1 MRIFE
6 NSITRSEEKDLKYR
20 SKVTLYEQK
29 VAKAAKKAKEARED
43 RSESL
48 QKVHVKRDNV
58 KQNKVRHDEELDQ
71 QAYQGYIDYIEK
83 RRESTPMNFKDGGRN
98 SR

>member
-48 QKVHVKRDNV
+48 
-58 KQNKVRHDEELDQ
+58 
-71 QAYQGYIDYIEK
+71 
-83 RRESTPMNFKDGGRN
+83 
-98 SR
+98 